1 MNKTSSTLVKCQA
14 PQCPSLHTKCSS
26 NVSNSRSTWATRS
39 TSHSTSPS
47 ALAQTATTATTTRV
61 ILRPTT
67 QMQAAQAHPNNR
79 TLTICSRVEAVWSH
93 LPVSRLKRVA
103 SSLTI
108 CLSLASKP
116 PSSRGLHPR
125 HPPSTSPLSCISFS
139 SHLCSQASS
148 P

>member
-26 NVSNSRSTWATRS
+26 NASNSKSTWATRS

-47 ALAQTATTATTTRV
+47 ALAQTATTTRVTPKPTTRM
-61 ILRPTT
+61 P
-67 QMQAAQAHPNNR
+67 AAQAHPNNR